1 MNANPDNDALAAD
14 PVDAIDALLPQTQCT
29 RCGYPSCREYAQA
42 LTQGSV
48 DLNRCPPGGEATI
61 AALARALEREPKP
74 LDPACGA
81 QRPWVVARIDEVACI
96 GCTLC
101 IHACPV
107 DAILGAGKR
116 MHTVIEGECTGCEL
130 CLDPCPVDCITLAPM
145 SLAMSP
151 AMSPTPSSAMS
162 ADETRADS
170 GAKAR
175 AGTTG
180 TFLQRWMGERAAL
193 ARRRFH
199 ARQQRL
205 EKLRRLRGERRP
217 MKRAAMP
224 GRDADRATKQ
234 AVIRAAVARARHRRR
249 GAEDA

>member
-1 MNANPDNDALAAD
+1 VNAGPGNNALAPD

-29 RCGYPSCREYAQA
+29 RCGYPSCRDYAQA
-42 LTQGSV
+42 VKRGSV

-61 AALARALEREPKP
+61 AALARVLERDPKP
-74 LDPACGA
+74 LDPACGE

-116 MHTVIEGECTGCEL
+116 MHTVIETECTGCEL

-145 SLAMSP
+145 GLATPPATSP
-151 AMSPTPSSAMS
+151 HDPPH
-162 ADETRADS
+162 DPRAD
-170 GAKAR
+170 R
-175 AGTTG
+175 GTSG
-180 TFLQRWMGERAAL
+180 TFLQRWMGQRAAL
-193 ARRRFH
+193 ARRRYL

-205 EKLRRLRGERRP
+205 QRLRHLRAERRR

-224 GRDADRATKQ
+224 GRDADRAAKQ
-234 AVIRAAVARARHRRR
+234 AIIRAAVARARHRRR
-249 GAEDA
+249 GAQDA